1 MIFFTMFLFLGLI
14 GMEIFSYLIHRFL
27 FHGILWPIHKSHH
40 ISGHH
45 IFELN
50 DAFSVFFS
58 LISIGL
64 IFSGDSWAFPLG
76 LGMALYGLLYFI
88 IHDILIHK
96 RFLRIT
102 ISNRLVNHVKY
113 EHQNHHQVVD
123 KKGREP
129 YGLFVFFK
137 PTDFKRNKN
146 VND

>member
-27 FHGILWPIHKSHH
+27 FHGILWPIHRSHH

-50 DAFSVFFS
+50 DAFSVFFA

-64 IFSGDSWAFPLG
+64 IYTGGSWALPLG
-76 LGMALYGLLYFI
+76 MGIAIYGFLFFI
-88 IHDILIHK
+88 VHDVFIHK
-96 RFLRIT
+96 RFIRIK
-102 ISNRLVNHVKY
+102 ISNRLATYIKFQ
-113 EHQNHHQVVD
+113 HQIHHQVVN

-129 YGLFVFFK
+129 YGLFVFIN
-137 PTDFKRNKN
+137 PTGFSRINN
-146 VND
+146 VNG